1 MIRHFMTFVND
12 GRAALL
18 TSRKCTWSIFDM
30 FAAVQRINLL
40 HSLGGVVILHITIL
54 NYLK

>member
-18 TSRKCTWSIFDM
+18 NSRKCIWSIFDM
-30 FAAVQRINLL
+30 FAAVQRINPI
-40 HSLGGVVILHITIL
+40 HSLGRVFTLYITI
-54 NYLK
+54 

>member
-18 TSRKCTWSIFDM
+18 NSRKCIWSIFDM
-30 FAAVQRINLL
+30 FAAVQRINPI
-40 HSLGGVVILHITIL
+40 HSLGRVVTLCITIL